1 MMTPCFYHNV
11 SCIFYFLLPV
21 DEEHFPPLI
30 HFSTFD
36 NILMSAN
43 NSNFTFILLKAAC
56 HANPGEA

>member
-1 MMTPCFYHNV
+1 MHILF
-11 SCIFYFLLPV
+11 SLPV

-36 NILMSAN
+36 NILMSVN
-43 NSNFTFILLKAAC
+43 NSNFTFIFLKAAC